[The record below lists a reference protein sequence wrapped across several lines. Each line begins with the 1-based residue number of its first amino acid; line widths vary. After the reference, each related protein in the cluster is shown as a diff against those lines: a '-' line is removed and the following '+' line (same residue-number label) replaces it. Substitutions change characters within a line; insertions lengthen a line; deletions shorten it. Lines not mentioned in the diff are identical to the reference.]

1 MTRPDVLAGPSQLPR
16 AEAVY
21 EWVFGL
27 TPPPT
32 DGVRYALRAAG
43 VPDSGSLPADALAA
57 RREREA
63 ASLVSFR
70 AGVGARIATMAA
82 AHAWLFTQ
90 HGAYA
95 PPAKPREPVDAALLA
110 TY

>member
-1 MTRPDVLAGPSQLPR
+1 M
-16 AEAVY
+16 
-21 EWVFGL
+21 FGL
-27 TPPPT
+27 SPPPA
-32 DGVRYALRAAG
+32 DGVPYTLRAAG
-43 VPDSGSLPADALAA
+43 VPDGGSLPAEALAA

-70 AGVGARIATMAA
+70 AGVGGRIATMAD

-95 PPAKPREPVDAALLA
+95 PPAKAREPVDAALLA